1 MKWYRI
7 SALLL
12 KYYYI
17 SINRIDRLFDIFFWP
32 VIDLFIW
39 GFAYLYI
46 EQLSNFNL
54 LSMMFGGIILW
65 IFVWKASQ
73 DLGTFVLEDFW
84 ARNLYNLFSSPI
96 KLSEHIVSIIL
107 FAFFR
112 GLVSFLFQFILAY
125 TFYAFNIFQFPLFFL
140 ALSILILS
148 LFGMALGLLIVA
160 LIFRYGQRIQVIAWS
175 SVWIVQPFS
184 CVFYPLTVLPGWA
197 QNIAIILPSTYV
209 FENLRSFLNQQTVNY
224 MQLFFALLGS
234 VALLLVMAVVLYYS
248 FQHAKKTGLL
258 ARGD

>member
-32 VIDLFIW
+32 IIDLFIW

-46 EQLSNFNL
+46 EKLSSFNL
-54 LSMMFGGIILW
+54 LSMMMGGIILW
-65 IFVWKASQ
+65 VFVWKSSQ

-96 KLSEHIVSIIL
+96 KLSEHIVSIII

-112 GLVSFLFQFILAY
+112 GLISFFFLIMLAY
-125 TFYAFNIFQFPLFFL
+125 VSYAFNIFHFPLFFL

-148 LFGMALGLLIVA
+148 FFGMALGLLIVA

-184 CVFYPLTVLPGWA
+184 CVFYPLTVLPVWA
-197 QNIAIILPSTYV
+197 QKIAMLLPSTYV
-209 FENLRSFLNQQTVNY
+209 FENLRSFLNQQTINY
-224 MQLFFALLGS
+224 GQLLIALVVSICLMLIMG
-234 VALLLVMAVVLYYS
+234 VVLYHS